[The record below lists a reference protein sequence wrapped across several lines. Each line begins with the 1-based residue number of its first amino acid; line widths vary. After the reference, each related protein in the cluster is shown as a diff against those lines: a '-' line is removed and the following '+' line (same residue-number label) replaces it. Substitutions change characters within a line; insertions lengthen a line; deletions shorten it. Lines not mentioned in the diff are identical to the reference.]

1 MIFCGYICAF
11 AYALLSIFAGVVAGK
26 LGLPKPYTRKI
37 VHVAVGFEWVI
48 LYHFMGVS
56 VHFLIVCLLCLVFL
70 YVAYRFGL
78 FSSTMG
84 SDGDNAPGTVYYAVS
99 MSVMAAVCLFAPE
112 AILPFGVAVACTSF
126 GDGAAGIVGQA
137 VRRFNPRIF
146 GKKTLFGALSA
157 ALVCM
162 LSVLGFSHVCSMGLT
177 WYECLLI
184 GFLSAEAE
192 LLSVK
197 GLDNIAVPLVSF
209 AMTYAFMFLPAVYL
223 YLVPILMTPAI
234 LLFAIEKRA
243 LTKSGIVAA
252 CCIDLLLTASLGNGG
267 FTVLL
272 LFFAL
277 GVLTDKIKHREKATL
292 LGGREEKGDCRDAW
306 QVLANAGFPT
316 VTAALFFAT
325 GQSVFLVMFIAC
337 MAEALGD
344 TSASGIGV
352 LSRRAFDLFRMRP
365 CERGMSGGMSPL
377 GTGTAAFACV
387 FLSAVGIWL
396 FALPWTWLWLCVLG
410 AFLGTLTDS
419 MLGSLLQVKYR
430 CAVCGKL
437 TERRKHCDTPTEHV
451 GGLVFLN
458 NDAVN
463 AISSFMTACITA
475 ILFLL
480 CML

>member
-1 MIFCGYICAF
+1 MIFYGYVCAF
-11 AYALLSIFAGVVAGK
+11 AYALLSILAGSVAGR
-26 LGLPKPYTRKI
+26 LGLSKPYTRKI

-99 MSVMAAVCLFAPE
+99 MSLMAAVCLFAPE
-112 AILPFGVAVACTSF
+112 AILPFGVAVACTSL

-137 VRRFNPRIF
+137 VRRYNPRIF

-157 ALVCM
+157 VLVCT
-162 LSVLGFSHVCSMGLT
+162 LSALGFSQVFSMGLL
-177 WYECLLI
+177 WYECLAVGVLA
-184 GFLSAEAE
+184 AEAE

-197 GLDNIAVPLVSF
+197 GLDNVAVPLVSF
-209 AMTYAFMFLPAVYL
+209 ALTYAFMFLPAVYL

-252 CCIDLLLTASLGNGG
+252 CAVDLLLTLSLGNGG

-292 LGGREEKGDCRDAW
+292 LGGREAKGDCRDAW
-306 QVLANAGFPT
+306 QVLANAGVPT
-316 VTAALFFAT
+316 VAAVLFFAT
-325 GQSVFLVMFIAC
+325 GQSVFLVTFIAC

-352 LSRRAFDLFRMRP
+352 LSHHAFDLFRMRR

-377 GTGTAAFACV
+377 GTGTSVFACAL
-387 FLSAVGIWL
+387 LSAIGIWL
-396 FALPWTWLWLCVLG
+396 FACPPSWLWVCILA
-410 AFLGTLTDS
+410 AFLGTLADS

-430 CAVCGKL
+430 CTVCGKL
-437 TERRKHCDTPTEHV
+437 TERRTHCDAETAHV
-451 GGLVFLN
+451 GGLRFLN

-463 AISSFMTACITA
+463 ALSSLATACMAA

-480 CML
+480 FIP